1 MKEKLMPR
9 VCPLCT
15 ARGNR
20 AFEPVGQGCFAAMER
35 EYRVARC
42 RSCGLI
48 QQNPTWSPAFYNGLY
63 AHHVYD
69 LTGQKLFPEQV
80 ERYRAVG
87 ESIQQSLL
95 AARGSFDGAQFLD
108 FGSYD
113 GSFVSWLQRFTDW
126 GKRVAFYGYDI
137 TLMDIPK
144 GARFFN
150 SLAALARTGKRFDV
164 VTLNHVLEH
173 LLQPVATLADIR
185 KRFLRSG
192 GSVIIEVPD
201 ISYVRRGDFSPFHIQ
216 HVNYFTP
223 QTLTRACN
231 SAGLAVDAV
240 RTFQNHDCGRDPLY
254 PTVLV
259 VARAADGALFDGAA
273 LRRAVADSRKRL
285 SSALAKLPAGSTLAV
300 VGCGDPLYPTV
311 LVVARAADG
320 ALFDGVALRRAVAES
335 RKRLSSALAKLP
347 SGSTLAVV
355 GCGDPLSQLLPL
367 IPRKVHLVGLFD
379 NSKDLH
385 GKELLGHSVRSVE
398 DIIGSRVDMV
408 LTSTANERNGLM
420 IEAQLRH
427 LGFTGTIIRS
437 FEIA

>member
-1 MKEKLMPR
+1 MIAFRSCLCNSTLSIKSVKEKLMPR

-15 ARGNR
+15 TRGNR
-20 AFEPVGQGCFAAMER
+20 AFEPVGHGCFAAMER

-42 RSCGLI
+42 RSCGLV
-48 QQNPTWSPAFYNGLY
+48 QQNPAWSPAFYNGLY

-87 ESIQQSLL
+87 ESIRQSLL

-150 SLAALARTGKRFDV
+150 SLAALARTDKRFDV

-192 GSVIIEVPD
+192 GSVVIEVPD

-223 QTLTRACN
+223 QTLIRACN

-259 VARAADGALFDGAA
+259 VARAGVGALFDGAA
-273 LRRAVADSRKRL
+273 LRRAI
-285 SSALAKLPAGSTLAV
+285 
-300 VGCGDPLYPTV
+300 
-311 LVVARAADG
+311 
-320 ALFDGVALRRAVAES
+320 AES

-347 SGSTLAVV
+347 FGSTLAVV
-355 GCGDPLSQLLPL
+355 GCGDPLSQLLPI

-385 GKELLGHSVRSVE
+385 GKQLMGHSVRSVE
-398 DIIGSRVDMV
+398 DITGSRVDTV
-408 LTSTANERNGLM
+408 LASTANERNGLM
-420 IEAQLRH
+420 IEAQLRR